1 MQADMKILYH
11 HRTRAD
17 DGQAVH
23 IRSLQRAFRDLGHEV
38 QEVGLVQQGGEQLHE
53 DSASPESY
61 KDDEKQE
68 SGSSWG
74 WVARLPKFMLEL
86 AEFGY
91 SGLARRRILTTG
103 RSFKP
108 DFIYERYAFGNA
120 GGLLAAARLGVP
132 FILEVNSPLVDELDK
147 TRGLSL
153 KRAARRIELAVFRGA
168 TKVCVVTQVLGDI
181 LIDMGVEPE
190 RILVTPNG
198 VHPGLF
204 EYEQLG
210 GREACR
216 SRARRD
222 LGLPTEPGPGELVLG
237 FVGYFRD
244 WHRLDL
250 VIDLLALPG
259 LEGLRLVIIGE
270 GPAGEG
276 LAAQA
281 LQLGVQ
287 HRVHFPGSRRHDQIP
302 ELLTAF
308 DVALMPA
315 INAYA
320 SALKL
325 HEYMAA
331 TLPVI
336 APDQPNLHE
345 VVTNGESALLVPSG
359 DAVALEAAVR
369 SLVTNPEL
377 RSELGKNAARQ
388 IDKLGLTWRAN
399 GERVVKCAQQLIDER
414 DKPNR

>member
-1 MQADMKILYH
+1 MKILYH

-38 QEVGLVQQGGEQLHE
+38 EEVGLVQQGGEQTPVDAPTE
-53 DSASPESY
+53 ASGKTQQKEPS
-61 KDDEKQE
+61 
-68 SGSSWG
+68 SSSWG
-74 WVARLPKFMLEL
+74 WVSHLPKFLLEL

-91 SGLARRRILTTG
+91 SGLARRRILAKG
-103 RSFKP
+103 RTFKP

-120 GGLLAAARLGVP
+120 GGLLAAARLGIP

-181 LIDMGVEPE
+181 LIGMGVDPD

-198 VHPGLF
+198 VHTSLF
-204 EYEQLG
+204 EYDQLG
-210 GREACR
+210 GRGACR

-222 LGLPTEPGPGELVLG
+222 LGLPAAPGPDELVLG

-244 WHRLDL
+244 WHRL
-250 VIDLLALPG
+250 
-259 LEGLRLVIIGE
+259 EGLRLVIIGE
-270 GPAGEG
+270 GPAGEA
-276 LAAQA
+276 LMAQA
-281 LQLGVQ
+281 NQLGVQ
-287 HRVHFPGSRRHDQIP
+287 GRVHFPGPRRHDQIP

-331 TLPVI
+331 SLPVI

-345 VVTNGESALLVPSG
+345 VVTDGESAILVPSG
-359 DAVALEAAVR
+359 DAAALESAVR
-369 SLVTNPEL
+369 SLVTDPDL
-377 RSELGKNAARQ
+377 RAKLGANAAQQ

-399 GERVVKCAQQLIDER
+399 GERVVNCAKQLIAER
-414 DKPNR
+414 SPSKA

>member
-1 MQADMKILYH
+1 MKILYH

-38 QEVGLVQQGGEQLHE
+38 QEVGLVQQGGEQPTEE
-53 DSASPESY
+53 DAAP
-61 KDDEKQE
+61 KADQDEG
-68 SGSSWG
+68 GSSWG
-74 WVARLPKFMLEL
+74 WVSRLPKFMLEL

-91 SGLARRRILTTG
+91 SGLARRRILATG
-103 RSFKP
+103 RTFKP

-181 LIDMGVEPE
+181 LIDMGVDPE

-198 VHPGLF
+198 VHPSLF
-204 EYEQLG
+204 EYDQLG
-210 GREACR
+210 GRDACR

-222 LGLPTEPGPGELVLG
+222 LGLHPEADADELVLG

-281 LQLGVQ
+281 RQLGVEE
-287 HRVHFPGSRRHDQIP
+287 RVHFPGPRRHDRIP

-345 VVTNGESALLVPSG
+345 VVTDGESALLVPSG
-359 DAVALEAAVR
+359 DAAALEAAVR
-369 SLVTNPEL
+369 SLVSDPKL
-377 RSELGKNAARQ
+377 RVKLGENAARQ

-399 GERVVKCAQQLIDER
+399 GQRVVQCAQQLIDQQN
-414 DKPNR
+414 KS

>member
-1 MQADMKILYH
+1 MKILYH

-23 IRSLQRAFRDLGHEV
+23 IRSLQRAFRELGHEV
-38 QEVGLVQQGGEQLHE
+38 TEVGLVQQGGEQVVE
-53 DSASPESY
+53 EPS
-61 KDDEKQE
+61 EKAEEEQE

-74 WVARLPKFMLEL
+74 WITHLPKFMLEL

-120 GGLLAAARLGVP
+120 GGLLAAKRLGVP

-181 LIDMGVEPE
+181 LIGMGVDPD

-198 VHPGLF
+198 VHPNQF
-204 EYEQLG
+204 EYDKLG
-210 GREACR
+210 GRAACR
-216 SRARRD
+216 VRARRD
-222 LGLPTEPGPGELVLG
+222 LGLPAEPPAAELVLG

-259 LEGLRLVIIGE
+259 LEALRLVIIGE
-270 GPAGEG
+270 GPAGEA

-281 LQLGVQ
+281 TKLGVQ
-287 HRVHFPGSRRHDQIP
+287 DRVHFPGPRGHDQIP

-331 TLPVI
+331 SLPVI

-345 VVTNGESALLVPSG
+345 VVGDGESALLVPSG
-359 DAVALEAAVR
+359 DAAALEIAVR
-369 SLVTNPEL
+369 SLATDPEL
-377 RSELGKNAARQ
+377 RAKLGANAARQ

-399 GERVVKCAQQLIDER
+399 GERVVQCAQQLITEQEEA
-414 DKPNR
+414 KA